1 MNLSS
6 PSDSESNSIS
16 TAVQGV
22 RSRRGLR
29 LYGLPFMAGLIGL
42 AGLITTR
49 SAAGAGPQQ
58 PQVKTTAVGLPHPD
72 VSDEVFANVMRAIG
86 GQLKE
91 NPRLE
96 FKDLDTRL
104 ADFAQDVPQEQVET
118 ARQAL
123 ADGQKAL
130 LELELDNA
138 AKKFDEAAKR
148 LAEVLPFIKKQELAD
163 AMVGRALALAEAG
176 NTAEAKKQF
185 VRLLIWRSDYVYD
198 TTKLPPQHLRIF
210 EEAQKDVGR
219 LRPGSL
225 RIQSKPE
232 GAQAFVD
239 GKYYGL
245 TPCVASNL
253 TAGEHY
259 VTFKKEGY
267 LKAATPAVV
276 PARKEKRIEVDL
288 KQNDK
293 YLLIE
298 QTVQVVD
305 KSIGEPTVPAE
316 MDTFRQVLFVDVIV
330 FVRARP
336 REAKEGSPGEIDVT
350 GYLYDLRTKKW
361 VSQMNKVMALADVE
375 MQAGV
380 LAQGLSAAINLS
392 GDLARPAEPELPQQR
407 VRKPVYK
414 TWWLWTAAGAVAA
427 AGIGIGLGVGLT
439 AEPSCPSGS
448 FCPSIRF

>member
-1 MNLSS
+1 
-6 PSDSESNSIS
+6 
-16 TAVQGV
+16 
-22 RSRRGLR
+22 
-29 LYGLPFMAGLIGL
+29 MAGVIGL
-42 AGLITTR
+42 AGLAAAPR
-49 SAAGAGPQQ
+49 SAAGAVPHQ
-58 PQVKTTAVGLPHPD
+58 PPVKTTAVGLPHPD
-72 VSDEVFANVMRAIG
+72 VPDEVFANVMRAIG

-104 ADFAQDVPQEQVET
+104 ADFAQDVPQAEVET

-130 LELELDNA
+130 LELDLDNA

-176 NTAEAKKQF
+176 NTTEAKKQF
-185 VRLLIWRSDYVYD
+185 VRVLIWRSDYVYD
-198 TTKLPPQHLRIF
+198 TAKLPPQHLRIF
-210 EEAQKDVGR
+210 EEAQKDVAR

-245 TPCVASNL
+245 TPCVAGNL

-276 PARKEKRIEVDL
+276 PARKEKRLEVTL

-298 QTVQVVD
+298 QTVQVID

-336 REAKEGSPGEIDVT
+336 KEGNPGEIDVA

-361 VSQMNKVMALADVE
+361 VSQMNKAMAQADVE
-375 MQAGV
+375 TQAGT

-392 GDLARPAEPELPQQR
+392 GELARPVEPELPQQHM
-407 VRKPVYK
+407 RKPLYK
-414 TWWLWTAAGAVAA
+414 TWWLWTAVGAVAA
-427 AGIGIGLGVGLT
+427 AGLGTGLGVGLT
-439 AEPSCPSGS
+439 ATPSCPSGS
-448 FCPSIRF
+448 FCPSIGF

>member
-1 MNLSS
+1 MKHTSLSCRR
-6 PSDSESNSIS
+6 SNPTS
-16 TAVQGV
+16 TSRIPGRTGA
-22 RSRRGLR
+22 RRGLR
-29 LYGLPFMAGLIGL
+29 VLRVAAWAIGL
-42 AGLITTR
+42 AGLAAAR
-49 SAAGAGPQQ
+49 PAAGAAPQQ
-58 PQVKTTAVGLPHPD
+58 PPVKATAVGLPHPD
-72 VSDEVFANVMRAIG
+72 ISEEVFANVMRALG

-104 ADFAQDVPQEQVET
+104 ADFAQDVPGDQVEA

-130 LELELDNA
+130 LELDLDNA
-138 AKKFDEAAKR
+138 AKKFEEATKR
-148 LAEVLPFIKKQELAD
+148 LADVLPFIKKQELAD

-176 NTAEAKKQF
+176 NMAEARKQF

-198 TTKLPPQHLRIF
+198 ATKLPPQHLHIF
-210 EEAQKDVGR
+210 EEAQKEVGK
-219 LRPGSL
+219 LRAGSL

-245 TPCVASNL
+245 TPCVAGNL
-253 TAGEHY
+253 TAGEHF

-267 LKAATPAVV
+267 LKAAIPAVV
-276 PARKEKRIEVDL
+276 PARKEKRVDVSL
-288 KQNDK
+288 KQNEK

-298 QTVQVVD
+298 QTVQVID

-336 REAKEGSPGEIDVT
+336 KEGDQGEIDVT

-361 VSQMNKVMALADVE
+361 VSQMNKVITPADID
-375 MQAGV
+375 MQAGQ
-380 LAQGLSAAINLS
+380 LAQGLSAAINLT
-392 GDLARPAEPELPQQR
+392 GELARPAEPALPEQR
-407 VRKPVYK
+407 VRKPLYK
-414 TWWLWTAAGAVAA
+414 TWWLWTAVGAVVA
-427 AGIGIGLGVGLT
+427 AGIGTGLGVGLT
-439 AEPSCPSGS
+439 APPSCPSGNY
-448 FCPSIRF
+448 CPSIRF